1 MSGIKQLEAYGF
13 KQIGKWSF
21 GGYGSTKHL
30 SYLKGIQFTLLD
42 SDFPNG
48 FVYAFTFDQEV
59 VYVGE
64 TTTRMGM
71 RFEGYRYGNP
81 LERDTDNRV
90 KIAITEAL
98 IAGKNVLIWILSK
111 KVEIQFDGETIS
123 VSANKPIEEWLIRK
137 LSPPLNNKKI

>member
-1 MSGIKQLEAYGF
+1 
-13 KQIGKWSF
+13 
-21 GGYGSTKHL
+21 
-30 SYLKGIQFTLLD
+30 
-42 SDFPNG
+42 
-48 FVYAFTFDQEV
+48 
-59 VYVGE
+59 
-64 TTTRMGM
+64 MGM

-111 KVEIQFDGETIS
+111 KVEIQFDGEMIS